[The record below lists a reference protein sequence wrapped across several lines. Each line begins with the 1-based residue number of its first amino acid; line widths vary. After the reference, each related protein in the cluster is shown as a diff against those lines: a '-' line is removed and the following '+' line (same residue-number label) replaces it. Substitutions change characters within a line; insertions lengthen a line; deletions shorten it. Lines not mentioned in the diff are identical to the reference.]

1 MTRRPVAWLIALA
14 LFVGAGAT
22 GFGQSIESRLQ
33 KLGLEAAPKP
43 LKPIE
48 FQLKDLTGKEVRL
61 SGLKG
66 KVVLLNFWATWCGP
80 CRSEMPSMQ
89 RLYAQLKGQGLEI
102 LAVDLQE
109 DKATVARFVKEL
121 GLTFPVLLDT
131 AGSVGTQYGARAIP
145 TTYLFDRKGFIF
157 ARMVGAR
164 EWDTP
169 QVLGIFREILRD
181 GVTYEITPGT
191 P

>member
-1 MTRRPVAWLIALA
+1 MHRRPAAWLMALA
-14 LFVGAGAT
+14 LFIAAGAT

-33 KLGLEAAPKP
+33 KLGLEAAQKP
-43 LKPIE
+43 LNPVE
-48 FQLKDLTGKEVRL
+48 FQLVDLTGQGVRL
-61 SGLKG
+61 SALKG

-89 RLYAQLKGQGLEI
+89 RLYSQLKGQGLEI

-109 DKATVARFVKEL
+109 DKATVERFVKEL

-164 EWDTP
+164 QWDAP
-169 QVLGIFREILRD
+169 EVVGIFREILRD
-181 GVTYEITPGT
+181 GVTYEITPRT